1 MVAFESGGA
10 FCMASGE
17 YTVVGFD
24 PGTAVTGWA
33 AVTGPKSPKLIRA
46 GAIRAKA
53 NRPIEQRLQA
63 IYEGVTAIL
72 DEYHPQIVA
81 VEDPFV
87 GKNPSGALTLG
98 QARGVILLAVAQ
110 EGCNVVSY
118 SPATIKASVAGKG
131 SADKEQVRQMVMY
144 TLGLTEVPEPLDASD
159 AIAVALCQINRG
171 VAPLA
176 GSGTSGGKD
185 DTATSSKS
193 RAEKLAVR
201 EEDAEALA
209 KWLSGGRG
217 K

>member
-1 MVAFESGGA
+1 MS
-10 FCMASGE
+10 SDE

-33 AVTGPKSPKLIRA
+33 AVSGSKTPKLLRA

-63 IYEGVTAIL
+63 IYEGVTSIL
-72 DEYHPQIVA
+72 REYHPEIVA

-110 EGCNVVSY
+110 EGCEVVSY
-118 SPATIKASVAGKG
+118 PPATIKASVAGRG
-131 SADKEQVRQMVMY
+131 SADKEQVRQMVIY
-144 TLGLTEVPEPLDASD
+144 TLGLQEVPEPLDASD

-171 VAPLA
+171 EAPRVARGTGG
-176 GSGTSGGKD
+176 GSAD
-185 DTATSSKS
+185 DAPSSKS
-193 RAEKLAVR
+193 RADKLAAR
-201 EEDAEALA
+201 EEDADALA
-209 KWLSGGRG
+209 KWLSGGRR